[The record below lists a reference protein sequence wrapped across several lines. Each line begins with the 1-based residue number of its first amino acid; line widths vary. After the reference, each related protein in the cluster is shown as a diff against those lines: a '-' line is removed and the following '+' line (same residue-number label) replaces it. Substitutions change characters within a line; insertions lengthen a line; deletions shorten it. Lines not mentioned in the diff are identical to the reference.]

1 MKIKRRKINIDYII
15 IPTYY
20 SKPDKSK
27 IKFRKKFYELYN
39 ILYTP
44 LIVKKVCNKKYMIKD
59 GYTSYLIAKEF
70 GLKQVEV
77 YIIK

>member
-20 SKPDKSK
+20 CKPDKSK
-27 IKFRKKFYELYN
+27 IKFRKKFYKLYN

-44 LIVKKVCNKKYMIKD
+44 LKNDNNK
-59 GYTSYLIAKEF
+59 SPNF
-70 GLKQVEV
+70 
-77 YIIK
+77 